1 MDERING
8 ISQECWT
15 QAKDLAVSLFHFFA
29 GGWENHG
36 IGWDIPVK
44 DSAVA
49 VAAHIAAGREGR
61 TRRQSRHSI
70 SAAQAAAGELWA
82 RLIILRDVGILA
94 EGDFL
99 DLNDRLTRLRLLIK
113 KMKTDRL
120 RSRFS
125 GCA

>member
-1 MDERING
+1 MVERVDG

-29 GGWENHG
+29 VGWEDRG
-36 IGWDIPVK
+36 IGWDVPVK

-61 TRRQSRHSI
+61 TWRQSRHSI

-82 RLIILRDVGILA
+82 RLIILRDVGILP

-113 KMKTDRL
+113 KMKVERSW
-120 RSRFS
+120 SRFS
-125 GCA
+125 GYV